1 MPPIFGIP
9 ILLFLFY
16 ITSNYIISEFEK
28 GEYIYLFLGFLS
40 LITKSDSDKTIFL
53 RSCFKGTRFY
63 IIRSI
68 ENCINTFPFIAICI
82 INGKYFI
89 GFTLF
94 LIGILLSFFNFNKS
108 IQFIIPTPFW
118 KYPFE
123 FTAGFRKQI
132 LVFLFAYLLVFI
144 GIKVDN
150 FNLIIFSILLISI
163 NCALFYVKSEPKY
176 FVWIYNDSAEKFLR
190 SKIKIIVFYI
200 GILTL
205 PITILT
211 GIFYTDKLFI
221 LIIFQIIWSLN
232 VILMLLIKYALYP
245 SDTNPTQLILL
256 FMSFTFP
263 PFTLFF
269 IYNYYKKALLN
280 LKTYD

>member
-1 MPPIFGIP
+1 M
-9 ILLFLFY
+9 
-16 ITSNYIISEFEK
+16 
-28 GEYIYLFLGFLS
+28 
-40 LITKSDSDKTIFL
+40 
-53 RSCFKGTRFY
+53 
-63 IIRSI
+63 
-68 ENCINTFPFIAICI
+68 
-82 INGKYFI
+82 
-89 GFTLF
+89 
-94 LIGILLSFFNFNKS
+94 
-108 IQFIIPTPFW
+108 
-118 KYPFE
+118 
-123 FTAGFRKQI
+123 
-132 LVFLFAYLLVFI
+132 
-144 GIKVDN
+144 
-150 FNLIIFSILLISI
+150 
-163 NCALFYVKSEPKY
+163 FYVKSEPKY

-263 PFTLFF
+263 PFTFFF